1 MMEID
6 HIGFI
11 ITSYALATCVIAGLI
26 IWVVADHRAQKARLQ
41 KLEAQ
46 GAARRSGAKL
56 S

>member
-1 MMEID
+1 MD
-6 HIGFI
+6 TAHLGFI
-11 ITSYALATCVIAGLI
+11 VASYLLAGAVVLGLI
-26 IWVVADHRAQKARLQ
+26 IWVVQDFRAQTARLQ